1 MCNPQISYFYNNRLN
16 TNFGLQQKNNVQVS
30 CSMCVCYLKTQF
42 GKVDGAS
49 APGHKMSQHE
59 ATGIPVLQ

>member
-1 MCNPQISYFYNNRLN
+1 MPQNPQ
-16 TNFGLQQKNNVQVS
+16 NFGLQQKI
-30 CSMCVCYLKTQF
+30 MCKFRVHWEFVVLKTLF

-49 APGHKMSQHE
+49 APGHKMSQRE

>member
-1 MCNPQISYFYNNRLN
+1 MPPNI
-16 TNFGLQQKNNVQVS
+16 NFGLQQKIMYKFHVQY
-30 CSMCVCYLKTQF
+30 VCYLKTEF

-49 APGHKMSQHE
+49 APGHKMSQRE